1 MCCVGEGGGVENP
14 SLLVQNDNDE
24 REKKFLK
31 HCHRRTLTQ
40 EKNSA
45 QLTSSLQELCS
56 NKKHI
61 LQKSKHFQQ
70 PVFYGV

>member
-1 MCCVGEGGGVENP
+1 VYVIVGGERENP

-45 QLTSSLQELCS
+45 QLTSSLKELCS

-61 LQKSKHFQQ
+61 LQKKQTFSTAGFL
-70 PVFYGV
+70 